1 MASASPADAPRRR
14 VGDRLE
20 EAIEH
25 RADVPG
31 ELARG
36 ERALEAEPA
45 KRGAAL
51 RRTIFWLVVSGVSL
65 YLVAPSVIAA
75 LGSWRQIERLSPAWL
90 AAMAALQ
97 GGALFCIW
105 VLQLLSLR
113 GARWQPVI
121 ASQLAGNALA
131 KVAPGGGAMGGALQY
146 RMLVQAGLPASGV
159 VSGLTATNLLLFAVV
174 LALPVL
180 AIPAILRGGVERD
193 LVGAAVAGLVV
204 FVLLFVVGVVL
215 LSSERPLRWVGR
227 QVQRVRN
234 RLRRRAEPL
243 EHLPDRLVRE
253 RGRILGTLGPRWKR
267 ALAAA
272 LGRWGFDFGCLLAA
286 LRALDSVPR
295 PGLVLLAFCAAQV
308 LAQIPLTP
316 GGLGF
321 VEAGLSAT
329 LTLAGVAAGTAVVA
343 TFAYRL
349 FAYWL
354 QLPLGLLGLALQRR
368 PAQQHRAQIT
378 PPG

>member
-1 MASASPADAPRRR
+1 VGAASPADAPRRR

-25 RADVPG
+25 RADVAG

-36 ERALEAEPA
+36 ELALETEPA

-65 YLVAPSVIAA
+65 YLVAPSVIAVF
-75 LGSWRQIERLSPAWL
+75 GSWRQIERLSVGSL
-90 AAMAALQ
+90 LAMAALQ
-97 GGALFCIW
+97 GAALFCLW
-105 VLQLLSLR
+105 ALQLLSLR
-113 GARWQPVI
+113 KARWQPVI

-131 KVAPGGGAMGGALQY
+131 KIAPGGGAMGAALQY
-146 RMLVQAGLPASGV
+146 RMLVEAGLPAPGV
-159 VSGLTATNLLLFAVV
+159 VSGLTAANLLTLAIV

-180 AIPAILRGGVERD
+180 AIPAILRGGVDPD
-193 LVGAAVAGLVV
+193 LVNAAVGGLAV
-204 FVLLFVVGVVL
+204 FVLLFVIGVLL

-227 QVQRVRN
+227 VIQRVRN

-243 EHLPDRLVRE
+243 RHLPDRLVGE
-253 RGRILGTLGPRWKR
+253 RDRIVGTLGPRWKR

-272 LGRWGFDFGCLLAA
+272 LGRWAFDFGCLLAA
-286 LRALDSVPR
+286 LRALDVHPR
-295 PGLVLLAFCAAQV
+295 LGLVLLAFCAAQV

-329 LTLAGVAAGTAVVA
+329 LTLAGVPAGTAVVA
-343 TFAYRL
+343 TFVYRL

-354 QLPLGLLGLALQRR
+354 QLPLGLVGLALQRR

>member
-1 MASASPADAPRRR
+1 VDSASPADDRRPG
-14 VGDRLE
+14 VGERLE
-20 EAIEH
+20 QAIEH
-25 RADVPG
+25 HADVPG
-31 ELARG
+31 EIARG

-45 KRGAAL
+45 KRGASL
-51 RRTIFWLVVSGVSL
+51 RRTIVWLGISAVSL

-75 LGSWRQIERLSPAWL
+75 LGSWRQLERLSPAWL
-90 AAMAALQ
+90 AVMAALQ
-97 GGALFCIW
+97 AATLFCLW
-105 VLQLLSLR
+105 ALQLLSLR
-113 GARWQPVI
+113 EARWQPVI

-131 KVAPGGGAMGGALQY
+131 KIAPGGGAMGGALQY
-146 RMLVQAGLPASGV
+146 RMLVEAGLPASGV
-159 VSGLTATNLLLFAVV
+159 VSGLTAANLLTFAVV

-180 AIPAILRGGVERD
+180 ALPAILRGGVERD
-193 LVGAAVAGLVV
+193 LVGAAVAGLAV
-204 FVLLFVVGVVL
+204 FVLLFIAGVAV
-215 LSSERPLRWVGR
+215 LSSERPLLWVGR
-227 QVQRVRN
+227 QVQRARN

-243 EHLPDRLVRE
+243 RQLPERLVRE
-253 RGRILGTLGPRWKR
+253 RNRIIGTLGPRWKR

-272 LGRWGFDFGCLLAA
+272 LGRWAFDYGCLLAA

-329 LTLAGVAAGTAVVA
+329 LTLAGVGAGTAVVA

-349 FAYWL
+349 FSYWL

-368 PAQQHRAQIT
+368 PAKQHRART
-378 PPG
+378 G

>member
-1 MASASPADAPRRR
+1 VDAASPADAPQRRI
-14 VGDRLE
+14 GDRLE

-45 KRGAAL
+45 KRGAVL
-51 RRTIFWLVVSGVSL
+51 RRTIFWLAVSGVSL

-90 AAMAALQ
+90 AVMAALQ
-97 GGALFCIW
+97 AAALFCIW

-113 GARWQPVI
+113 KSRWQPVI

-146 RMLVQAGLPASGV
+146 RMLVEAGLPPAGV
-159 VSGLTATNLLLFAVV
+159 VAGLTAANLLLFAVV

-180 AIPAILRGGVERD
+180 AIPAILRGGVDRD
-193 LVGAAVAGLVV
+193 LVNAAVGGLVV
-204 FVLLFVVGVVL
+204 FVLLFVIGVVL
-215 LSSERPLRWVGR
+215 LSSERPLRWVAR
-227 QVQRVRN
+227 LVQRVRN
-234 RLRRRAEPL
+234 RLRRKAEPL
-243 EHLPDRLVRE
+243 RQLPDRLVGE
-253 RGRILGTLGPRWKR
+253 RNRIIGTLGPRWKR

-295 PGLVLLAFCAAQV
+295 LGLVLLAFCAAQV

-349 FAYWL
+349 FSYWL
-354 QLPLGLLGLALQRR
+354 QLPLGLVGLALQRA
-368 PAQQHRAQIT
+368 PARSQREQIT

>member
-1 MASASPADAPRRR
+1 VAAASPAEPPRRR

-20 EAIEH
+20 QAIEQH
-25 RADVPG
+25 ADVAG
-31 ELARG
+31 EIARG
-36 ERALEAEPA
+36 EEELEA
-45 KRGAAL
+45 KRAERRGAL
-51 RRTIFWLVVSGVSL
+51 RRGIFWLAVSGVSL
-65 YLVAPSVIAA
+65 YLVAPSIISAF
-75 LGSWRQIERLSPAWL
+75 GSWRQIERLSPAWL

-97 GGALFCIW
+97 AAALTCMW
-105 VLQLLSLR
+105 ALQYISLR
-113 GARWQPVI
+113 RARWQPVI

-146 RMLVQAGLPASGV
+146 RMLVAAGLPPAGV
-159 VSGLTATNLLLFAVV
+159 VSGLTAANLLTFGVV

-180 AIPAILRGGVERD
+180 AIPAILRGGVEHD
-193 LVGAAVAGLVV
+193 LLNAALAGLAV
-204 FVLLFVVGVVL
+204 FVLLFATGAVL
-215 LSSERPLRWVGR
+215 LSSDRALLWVGR
-227 QVQRVRN
+227 QLQRARN
-234 RLRRRAEPL
+234 RLRRRSEPL
-243 EHLPDRLVRE
+243 QRLPERLVAE
-253 RGRILGTLGPRWKR
+253 RDRIVRTLGPRWKR

-286 LRALDSVPR
+286 LRALDALPR

-329 LTLAGVAAGTAVVA
+329 LTLAGVPAGAAVVA

-349 FAYWL
+349 FSYWL
-354 QLPLGLLGLALQRR
+354 QLPLGLVGLALQRA
-368 PAQQHRAQIT
+368 PAASARRGEVDRT
-378 PPG
+378 